1 MRPSTLVFA
10 ALAVTANAV
19 QVPNRASEALAA
31 ADAAVV
37 GRRDLNACNSVAT
50 SLLPKITDGVP
61 TPPADVA
68 AYLALSATI
77 TDPCS
82 DPTITGSIG
91 SAYSTYASSYT
102 SWRNDHMSDFR
113 AVWQACSDVPGV
125 ADVILPTG
133 TGQCSSLVAQITSAG
148 PVNPGSGGGG
158 GGGGGSGNGVGNAAG
173 PRETGAVLAAAAV
186 AGFVVVAIQ

>member
-1 MRPSTLVFA
+1 MRPSTLV
-10 ALAVTANAV
+10 LAGLTATTNAV
-19 QVPNRASEALAA
+19 QTPDRASEARAA
-31 ADAAVV
+31 AEAAFLE
-37 GRRDLNACNSVAT
+37 RRDVNACNSVAT

-68 AYLALSATI
+68 AYLARSATI
-77 TDPCS
+77 TDPCV
-82 DPTITGSIG
+82 DPTITGSVG

-102 SWRNDHMSDFR
+102 SWRNDHLSDFR

-125 ADVILPTG
+125 ADIILPTG

-148 PVNPGSGGGG
+148 PVNG

-173 PRETGAVLAAAAV
+173 PRETGAVLAAAAM
-186 AGFVVVAIQ
+186 AGFVVAAIQ

>member
-1 MRPSTLVFA
+1 MRPSTLV
-10 ALAVTANAV
+10 LAVLAAATNAA
-19 QVPNRASEALAA
+19 QVPNRASEARAA
-31 ADAAVV
+31 ADAAVA
-37 GRRDLNACNSVAT
+37 GAERRDLNSCNSVAT

-77 TDPCS
+77 TDPCV
-82 DPTITGSIG
+82 DPTVTGSIG

-102 SWRNDHMSDFR
+102 SWRNNHLSDFR

-148 PVNPGSGGGG
+148 P
-158 GGGGGSGNGVGNAAG
+158 
-173 PRETGAVLAAAAV
+173 
-186 AGFVVVAIQ
+186 